1 MKMNEKKIGAFWLC
15 GSLVLVSVAQL
26 LFKHAMLHFP
36 FAFDFHQSIYQEIKV
51 TAELQPFVFPL
62 AIGLFAYGL
71 SVLCWM
77 SALGRLPLSLAYPLL
92 SLSYLLVY
100 IGAMLM
106 PALHEIMNG
115 RRLCGI
121 LLLLSGAILI
131 VWPTKSDVSVLP

>member
-1 MKMNEKKIGAFWLC
+1 MMNSKKIGALWLS

-36 FAFDFHQSIYQEIKV
+36 FALDVQYAGLQQIKLV
-51 TAELQPFVFPL
+51 DGLVPFMLPL
-62 AIGLFAYGL
+62 GIGLFAYGL

-77 SALGRLPLSLAYPLL
+77 SALGRLQLSVAYPLL

-106 PALHEIMNG
+106 PALHEVMNG
-115 RRLCGI
+115 KRLCGI
-121 LLLLSGAILI
+121 LLLLSGAVLI
-131 VWPTKSDVSVLP
+131 VWPAKAKLSLSP